1 MDDESGCPPPP
12 DWVTLDWSQHR
23 LKETPVAE
31 DRPEPPDLDE
41 DELDADMDALDLEP
55 DLTGSWTAA
64 PRQPV
69 APPPLPPQS
78 DEPRVRVGS
87 AAAARAFLAR
97 VEGRS
102 RPAEE
107 GPPPPPA
114 PRDASWA
121 ESTTPSPRLTPR
133 DKDVIATIE
142 ARLRA
147 ADEGMLRSCAV
158 DDDVGDEGE
167 WAPLDASDLPS
178 EPPAAPAPTE
188 TPPAPP
194 RDAS

>member
-23 LKETPVAE
+23 LKETPVAA
-31 DRPEPPDLDE
+31 DWPEPPDLDE

-87 AAAARAFLAR
+87 AGSFA
-97 VEGRS
+97 GRTGS
-102 RPAEE
+102 PWCCPSSPLSTPEPASTWNSS
-107 GPPPPPA
+107 GTRSSTVASPTSN
-114 PRDASWA
+114 RDADGGRGSVSGSRWIG
-121 ESTTPSPRLTPR
+121 R
-133 DKDVIATIE
+133 
-142 ARLRA
+142 
-147 ADEGMLRSCAV
+147 
-158 DDDVGDEGE
+158 
-167 WAPLDASDLPS
+167 
-178 EPPAAPAPTE
+178 
-188 TPPAPP
+188 
-194 RDAS
+194 

>member
-1 MDDESGCPPPP
+1 MSCFACF
-12 DWVTLDWSQHR
+12 R
-23 LKETPVAE
+23 
-31 DRPEPPDLDE
+31 
-41 DELDADMDALDLEP
+41 
-55 DLTGSWTAA
+55 
-64 PRQPV
+64 
-69 APPPLPPQS
+69 
-78 DEPRVRVGS
+78 
-87 AAAARAFLAR
+87 AARAR
-97 VEGRS
+97 
-102 RPAEE
+102 
-107 GPPPPPA
+107 PPPPA

-167 WAPLDASDLPS
+167 WAPLDALDLPS

-194 RDAS
+194 REAS